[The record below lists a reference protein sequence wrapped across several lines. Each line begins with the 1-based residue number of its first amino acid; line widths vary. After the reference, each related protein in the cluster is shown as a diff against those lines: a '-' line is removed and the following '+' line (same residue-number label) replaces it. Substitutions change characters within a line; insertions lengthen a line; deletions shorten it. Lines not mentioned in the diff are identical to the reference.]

1 MTPDETLIYEAT
13 KRDTGA
19 WFEGHGMIW
28 PKDRSLGLVQP
39 RSNYLQKEIQKVVNR
54 MEEFGLPVR
63 IIGLKPRQK
72 GSTTFFSAVDYC
84 HLRRQPASAVVI
96 GGQYS
101 QTKAIWEMMQTYQAN
116 DTFDWG
122 NTGEINSKEGSWS
135 NGSRLKPETAGDA
148 LAGISGTY
156 QILHATEVA
165 RWSKYGVSNAAGVLT
180 NILKCVPLLPG
191 TCVVLE
197 STAEGASGTFYER
210 WLGAVEAKDFL
221 SGAAELSPGKYV
233 RVFAPWFEFEDSAMR
248 LTPQQKQEI
257 EKTLDSEEEYSGEK
271 LLIERYGRDDNGVTR
286 LGYSVEDYDV
296 WEQLAWRRWA
306 IREECQRDK
315 VLFDRDYPHSWQDA
329 FVKSGNLRFNST
341 GLAALRKRLSLRV
354 PMHGIFE
361 EANNRRL
368 GFRQTE
374 PGESQVT
381 IFEKPTPG
389 KKFLISVDPMTGAT
403 QVAGEDPDLH
413 GVFALRAGF
422 YDPQG
427 RWEKPA
433 TAARI
438 IPCRWDID
446 VLENVIWQLAR
457 YYGPSSGC
465 KIAIEMNMDRGLTE
479 LLKQRGANLYQRQ
492 MFNQREQKLMPALGF
507 QTNAKTRENL
517 IDCLAKAIREWDKPG
532 EGIDIFSEFAVEQ
545 CENFI
550 KDEKGH
556 SKASEGYHDDDVLS
570 IALGLQLI
578 DHATPYYPQQ
588 RMGDLPPDLRD
599 VLMPP
604 TGTIGSAYS

>member
-1 MTPDETLIYEAT
+1 MTPDETMIYEAT
-13 KRDTGA
+13 KRDSGA
-19 WFEGHGMIW
+19 WFEGHGKIW
-28 PKDRSLGLVQP
+28 PKDRSQGLVQP
-39 RSNYLQKEIQKVVNR
+39 RENYLQKEIQLVVNR
-54 MEEFGLPVR
+54 MEELGLPVR

-122 NTGEINSKEGSWS
+122 NTGEINSKEGRWS
-135 NGSRLKPETAGDA
+135 NGSVLKPETAGDA

-156 QILHATEVA
+156 QVLHATEVA

-180 NILKCVPLLPG
+180 NILKCVPLLAG
-191 TCVVLE
+191 TCVILE

-210 WLGAVEAKDFL
+210 FLGATDSKDFL
-221 SGAAELSPGKYV
+221 SGAAEITPGRYV
-233 RVFAPWFEFEDSAMR
+233 RVFAPWYEFEDSV
-248 LTPQQKQEI
+248 LTLNSQQKQEI
-257 EKTLDSEEEYSGEK
+257 QRTLDSEEEFSGEK
-271 LLIERYGRDDNGVTR
+271 LLIERYGRDDNGVPR
-286 LGYSVEDYDV
+286 LGNSVSEHDV
-296 WEQLAWRRWA
+296 WEQLAWRRWS
-306 IREECQRDK
+306 IREECQREK
-315 VLFDRDYPHSWQDA
+315 ALFDRDYPHSWQDA
-329 FVKSGNLRFNST
+329 FMKSGNLRFNAG
-341 GLAALRKRLSLRV
+341 GLVSLRKRLGLRV
-354 PMHGIFE
+354 PTWGIFE
-361 EANNRRL
+361 EAANRRL

-374 PGESQVT
+374 PNESQVV
-381 IFEKPTPG
+381 IFEKPTWG

-403 QVAGEDPDLH
+403 QVAGDDPDYH
-413 GVFALRAGF
+413 GVFVLRAGF

-427 RWEKPA
+427 RWEKPV

-446 VLENVIWQLAR
+446 VLEIVIWQLAR
-457 YYGPSSGC
+457 YYGPMSGC

-479 LLKQRGANLYQRQ
+479 LLKQRSANLYQRQ

-507 QTNAKTRENL
+507 QTNPKTRENL
-517 IDCLAKAIREWDKPG
+517 IETLAKAIREHDRPG
-532 EGIDIFSEFAVEQ
+532 EGIDIFSDHAIEQ

-556 SKASEGYHDDDVLS
+556 SKAAEGYHDDDVLS
-570 IALGLQLI
+570 IALGLTLI
-578 DHATPYYPQQ
+578 DQATPYFPRQSS
-588 RMGDLPPDLRD
+588 DTLPPDLRD
-599 VLMPP
+599 AMMPP
-604 TGTIGSAYS
+604 TGTFGSAYS